1 MDNTFKERLQK
12 EFEELQERKSKLE
25 SFVNSDKINTVTS
38 IQKSLLV
45 VQLDAMSTYATC
57 LYERL
62 QNL

>member
-1 MDNTFKERLQK
+1 MDNTFKDRLQK
-12 EFEELQERKSKLE
+12 EFEELQEKKSKLE
-25 SFVNSDKINTVTS
+25 SFVNSNKINTVTP

-45 VQLDAMSTYATC
+45 VQLDAMNTYATC

>member
-1 MDNTFKERLQK
+1 MGKLLERLQK
-12 EFEELQERKSKLE
+12 EFEELQEKKSKLE

-38 IQKSLLV
+38 IQKSLLII
-45 VQLDAMSTYATC
+45 QLDAMSTYATC

>member
-12 EFEELQERKSKLE
+12 EFEELQEKKSKLE

-38 IQKSLLV
+38 IQKSLLI
-45 VQLDAMSTYATC
+45 VQLDAMSTYSTC

>member
-1 MDNTFKERLQK
+1 MDNTFKEKLQK
-12 EFEELQERKSKLE
+12 EFEELQEKKSKLE

-38 IQKSLLV
+38 IQKSLLI
-45 VQLDAMSTYATC
+45 VQLDAMNTYATC

>member
-12 EFEELQERKSKLE
+12 EFEELQERKSKLK
-25 SFVNSDKINTVTS
+25 SFVNSDNINTVTP
-38 IQKSLLV
+38 IQKSLLII
-45 VQLDAMSTYATC
+45 QLDAMSTYATC

>member
-25 SFVNSDKINTVTS
+25 SFVNSDKINTVTP
-38 IQKSLLV
+38 IQKSLLI
-45 VQLDAMSTYATC
+45 VQLDAMNTYTTC